1 MPDRGGSV
9 TAPQVQGFAART
21 VILGLGVT
29 GASCVRHFV
38 GRSAVVVLDTRDQPP
53 HMDLMRDF
61 PQAEYRFGDT
71 ANSFEFKASDTVVV
85 SPGLPLEH
93 PLAQKGSRAGARL
106 TSDVELF
113 LDAVASAGA
122 EPVYAITGTNGKS
135 TVTALVG
142 HLLRALG
149 CNPGVGGN
157 LGDAALD
164 LLRTPRDCWVLELS
178 SFQLERLPA
187 YPFAAATVLNL
198 SDDHLDRHGSMAA
211 YGAAKRRIYRN
222 AKRCVFNREDAATF
236 PNQAV
241 STHGSGCRAS
251 NICFGAD
258 SPAAGQWGLR
268 LQDGRRWLACG
279 ELNFLA
285 EDRVPLAGTHNL
297 ANALAALALVAPVD
311 LPRNPAQQERLR
323 AGLQSFVGLPHRCV
337 QVATRSGVRYVN
349 DSKATNVGATLAAL
363 AGLGVD
369 DRRNVILIAGGE
381 GKGAD
386 FAPLRPAVARHVKA
400 VVLIGRDAPRLAE
413 VLRDLAP
420 LERAS
425 DMGDAVRRAA
435 ALAASGD
442 TVLLAPA
449 CASLDMFANYA
460 ARGEAFAAAVEQ
472 LS

>member
-1 MPDRGGSV
+1 M
-9 TAPQVQGFAART
+9 TAAQSKGIVARA

-61 PQAEYRFGDT
+61 PQAEYRFGQSVNT
-71 ANSFEFKASDTVVV
+71 FEFNASDTVVV

-93 PLAQKGSRAGARL
+93 SLVQKAARAGARI

-113 LDAVASAGA
+113 LDAVATGGA

-135 TVTALVG
+135 TVTALAG

-157 LGDAALD
+157 LGEAALD

-178 SFQLERLPA
+178 SFQLERLPG

-211 YGAAKRRIYRN
+211 YGAAKRRIYRD
-222 AKRCVFNREDAATF
+222 AKRCVFNREDVATYPNAA
-236 PNQAV
+236 A
-241 STHGSGCRAS
+241 STDSIPCSSS
-251 NICFGAD
+251 NVGFGAD

-268 LQDGRRWLACG
+268 VQDGQRWLACG
-279 ELNFLA
+279 ELNLLA
-285 EDRVPLAGTHNL
+285 EERVPLAGTHNL
-297 ANALAALALVAPVD
+297 TNALAALALVAPLD
-311 LPRNPAQQERLR
+311 LTRSPAQQERLC
-323 AGLQSFVGLPHRCV
+323 AGLQSFTGLPHRCV
-337 QVATRSGVRYVN
+337 QVAKRNGVRYVN

-363 AGLGVD
+363 AGLGLD

-413 VLRDLAP
+413 VLHEVAP

-425 DMGDAVRRAA
+425 DMRDAVHRAS
-435 ALAASGD
+435 ALAAYGD

-460 ARGEAFAAAVEQ
+460 ARGDAFAAAVEQ
-472 LS
+472 LP